1 MPLLNAEELTDLKLL
16 MLKDLEKTLKIVYE
30 HQYRNILSKI
40 VSNKKIFIK
49 KRLPLDVSETIC
61 RYNSLAIG
69 LTSYLANLFDVFGE
83 SAVLNAKKTF
93 EDNGLKW
100 GKKLSKKVLIQDDI
114 SDICFAIK
122 NLYIDVPEIDYI
134 ENSGANL
141 TWYLSKMGHSS
152 VSEDFTRF
160 YPSFYA
166 IKTAWLYYFIKSF
179 VPQSISTFE
188 KTSTDEDVTITN
200 IEIKE
205 TVY

>member
-40 VSNKKIFIK
+40 VSNNKRFTKKP
-49 KRLPLDVSETIC
+49 LPLDVSEKIC

-100 GKKLSKKVLIQDDI
+100 GKKLRKKLLLQDDI
-114 SDICFAIK
+114 SDIRFAIK

-134 ENSGANL
+134 EITDTNFI
-141 TWYLSKMGHSS
+141 WYLSKMSHSS
-152 VSEDFTRF
+152 ASDDFTRF
-160 YPSFYA
+160 HPGFYA
-166 IKTAWLYYFIKSF
+166 IKTAWLHYFIKF
-179 VPQSISTFE
+179 FAPQTICTFE
-188 KTSTDEDVTITN
+188 KISSNDDVTITN

-205 TVY
+205 TV